1 MAAAETLKDSLRGA
15 FYGTAIGDALG
26 GPRQFCERDE
36 LPTLTDMKPIAN
48 FNMPAGSWSD
58 DTSMMLCLAES
69 LTQTGY
75 GPQNFDHQLQLYSK
89 WLLEGHNTV
98 AGKTFDAGAT
108 TRGAI
113 MNYKKTGAT
122 TAYTDDD
129 MYQGNGSLMR
139 LAPIGMM
146 FWDDPDRAADEAAAS
161 SMTTHANSI
170 CTMSC
175 RILARAIAVAIQG
188 SSKEE
193 VLAAAAIPEY
203 RKELIPIVQRK
214 YIHKS
219 RDAIHSDG
227 WVVATLE
234 AALWAFAKTTTFEDG
249 AILAVNLAHDA
260 DTVGAVYGALA
271 GAYYGFGNIPDRWL
285 VDLKNKQ
292 LLEERYVAL
301 EAVIVGA

>member
-1 MAAAETLKDSLRGA
+1 
-15 FYGTAIGDALG
+15 
-26 GPRQFCERDE
+26 
-36 LPTLTDMKPIAN
+36 MKPIAN
-48 FNMPAGSWSD
+48 FGMPAGSWSD

-98 AGKTFDAGAT
+98 AGKTFDAGGT

-113 MNYKKTGAT
+113 IHYKKTGAT
-122 TAYTDDD
+122 IAYTVDD

-146 FWDDPDRAADEAAAS
+146 FWDDPDRAAEEAAAS
-161 SMTTHANSI
+161 SVTTHANSL
-170 CTMSC
+170 CAMSC
-175 RILARAIAVAIQG
+175 KILARAIAVAIQG
-188 SSKEE
+188 RPKAE

-203 RKELIPIVQRK
+203 RKELIPIVMGK
-214 YIHKS
+214 YVHKS
-219 RDAIHSDG
+219 RDEIHSDG
-227 WVVATLE
+227 WVAATLE
-234 AALWAFAKTTTFEDG
+234 AALWAFAKTSTFEDG

-271 GAYYGFGNIPDRWL
+271 GAHYGFGNIPDRWL
-285 VDLKNKQ
+285 VDLKNKG
-292 LLEERYVAL
+292 LLEERYLAL
-301 EAVIVGA
+301 ETVIVGA